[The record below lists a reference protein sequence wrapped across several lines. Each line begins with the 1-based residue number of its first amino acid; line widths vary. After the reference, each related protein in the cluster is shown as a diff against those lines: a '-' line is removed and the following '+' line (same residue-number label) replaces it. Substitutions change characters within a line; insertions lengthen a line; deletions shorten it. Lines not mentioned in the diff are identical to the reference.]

1 MKRLYVE
8 GIPQVVVVFVTLI
21 RKGGFYLFTKR
32 SPNASHAPSLWG
44 LPGGHLEMGEDI
56 SKTLEREVKEETNLV
71 IKPEKLNFYL
81 EKHKSELKNHKGLM
95 YINLFYKS
103 RLVKGKLKLNKEHT
117 DFKWLPL
124 KQALKLNLTPEVK
137 RSLLSLTR
145 PKR

>member
-1 MKRLYVE
+1 MKSSQVK

-21 RKGGFYLFTKR
+21 RKGGSYLFIKR
-32 SPNASHAPSLWG
+32 SSNAFHAPGLWG
-44 LPGGHLEMGEDI
+44 LPGGHLEVGEDI
-56 SKTLEREVKEETNLV
+56 NKTLEREVREETNLT
-71 IKPEKLNFYL
+71 IKPEKLNYYT
-81 EKHKSELKNHKGLM
+81 EKHKSEVKKHKGLM